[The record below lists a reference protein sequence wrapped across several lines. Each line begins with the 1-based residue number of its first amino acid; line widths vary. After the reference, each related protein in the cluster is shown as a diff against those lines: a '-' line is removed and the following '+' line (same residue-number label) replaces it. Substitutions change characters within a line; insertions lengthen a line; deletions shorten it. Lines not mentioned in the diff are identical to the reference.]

1 MGKLLSIAVRER
13 KRSPMKLLTSAP
25 VTLSKGVASDFRGK
39 PGNRQVTVL
48 SKKAWQAA
56 CDELNLTLDWLV
68 RRSNL
73 LVDELELQ
81 LSSGKMIKIGEV
93 ELQITRETDP
103 CKRMEEVVP
112 GLFNALTKEW
122 RGGVCCRVV
131 REGEIKVG
139 DEVAIYEYNK

>member
-1 MGKLLSIAVRER
+1 MSRLLSIAVRER
-13 KRSPMKLLTSAP
+13 KRGPMELLDSAS
-25 VTLSKGVASDFRGK
+25 VTLNKGVENDFRGK

-48 SKKAWQAA
+48 SKKAWRAA
-56 CDELNLTLDWLV
+56 CDELNLTLDWSI

-73 LVDELELQ
+73 LVDELELYI
-81 LSSGKMIKIGEV
+81 SSGKIIKIGEV

-103 CKRMEEVVP
+103 CERMEETVP

-139 DEVAIYEYNK
+139 DEVEIYEHNK